1 MLNKRINLL
10 DKKKKIEN
18 FETKYTK
25 NSNMQNKKYIY
36 YK

>member
-1 MLNKRINLL
+1 MSNKKINLSNKKRI
-10 DKKKKIEN
+10 IEN

-25 NSNMQNKKYIY
+25 NNNIQNKKYIY